1 MKCGI
6 ILAQPNFNAGG
17 HASTITN
24 NDIGLRP
31 SDAGEWLPT
40 CLHNRTTAL
49 SMSSIDGWYRSLIP
63 YIRRGPCLHG
73 HQHIVRFEDHRISR
87 ILIGQYWQCLLLYY
101 PYPQLEA
108 RFLEQSSTNLY
119 CILEREISCTTA
131 NSRAYLRIIY
141 EHHKS
146 ISKPLLV
153 VAVHPPGNGKLTS
166 IYRTSDEQFTG
177 EIVRLKK
184 ISFQSVASATC
195 VENNLRTK
203 YNISLKSL

>member
-1 MKCGI
+1 MVVTEVSFLTYDVGHAYMGTNILSVLKIIESQGYLLGSMGSACYYI
-6 ILAQPNFNAGG
+6 IL
-17 HASTITN
+17 I
-24 NDIGLRP
+24 
-31 SDAGEWLPT
+31 
-40 CLHNRTTAL
+40 L
-49 SMSSIDGWYRSLIP
+49 SY
-63 YIRRGPCLHG
+63 
-73 HQHIVRFEDHRISR
+73 
-87 ILIGQYWQCLLLYY
+87 
-101 PYPQLEA
+101 QLEA

-146 ISKPLLV
+146 ILKPLLV